1 VIIREKPSAWQLFYI
16 ARGSIVPRIL
26 PQITIAILV
35 AVLVLLL
42 KKFAGLDFFHIPIVA
57 FSVLGIA
64 LSLFLGF
71 RNNTAYQRWW
81 EARCHWGEL
90 IYQVRSLGRSTEIL
104 LGEQHVERRLLLQ
117 ESVVFSHFLR
127 GILRGEDCTADAE
140 QFIDLETIQ
149 VAKAARNPCDFIL
162 RRMGSRVAA
171 LKLDTIDTMGVRIL
185 DERLAAFSAVQA
197 ACERIAN
204 TPIPFAYW
212 LLVHRTSYLY
222 CFLLPLG
229 LVGTV
234 GWLTPLFT
242 ALLAYVF
249 FGLDAVSEELEAPFK
264 RSPNSLPL
272 DAFCRINEISV
283 AEALSEPAPEPLK
296 AVNYLLN

>member
-1 VIIREKPSAWQLFYI
+1 MVAIIVVSLQKY
-16 ARGSIVPRIL
+16 
-26 PQITIAILV
+26 
-35 AVLVLLL
+35 AV
-42 KKFAGLDFFHIPIVA
+42 FDFSHIPIIA
-57 FSVLGIA
+57 FSVFGIA

-104 LGEQHVERRLLLQ
+104 LGAQHAERRLLLR

-127 GILRGEDCTADAE
+127 GILRGEDCTLDAE
-140 QFIDLETIQ
+140 QYIDIETIES
-149 VAKAARNPCDFIL
+149 AKAARNPCDSIL
-162 RRMGSRVAA
+162 RLMGTRVAG
-171 LKLDTIDTMGVRIL
+171 LSPDTIDSMGVRIL
-185 DERLAAFSAVQA
+185 DERLTALSSIQA
-197 ACERIAN
+197 SCERIAY

-212 LLVHRTSYLY
+212 LLVHRTAYLY

-234 GWLTPLFT
+234 GWMTPVFT
-242 ALLAYVF
+242 AVLAYVF
-249 FGLDAVSEELEAPFK
+249 FGLDAVSEDLEVPFL
-264 RSPNSLPL
+264 RTPNSLPL
-272 DAFCRINEISV
+272 DAFCRTIEISV

-296 AVNYLLN
+296 PVNYLLS